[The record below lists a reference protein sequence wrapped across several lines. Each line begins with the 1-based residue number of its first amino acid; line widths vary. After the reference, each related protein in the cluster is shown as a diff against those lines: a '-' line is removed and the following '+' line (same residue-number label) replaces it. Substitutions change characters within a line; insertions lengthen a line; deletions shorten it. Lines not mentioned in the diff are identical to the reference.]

1 MERAIT
7 DPRPSRPRIGI
18 DLHVV
23 DGIYQGSRAHCL
35 ELFSR
40 VIGTTPECDFVLLA
54 NDARALTSFHSSFA
68 LPNVT
73 IVPMHH
79 RPAAIRLL
87 AQIPG
92 LVKRMGIGLLHTQ
105 YITPPLPLCP
115 TAVTVHDILFESH
128 PEFFDKL
135 FVLRSRLL
143 VPFSIR
149 HSAVVFTVSKFSL
162 EQICST
168 YAISPSR
175 VHVIPNGV
183 DSSRF
188 YPGDG
193 GLEIVRAMGLDR
205 ESYFLTVG
213 RIEPRKNH
221 VALLQAWSRLP
232 KPRPILAI
240 VGQHHFQYEDVI
252 RMISELSLEADVR
265 VFDKVSDVQLPAVY
279 RNARGFIYASWAEGF
294 GMPLLEAMAS
304 GVPVITSATT
314 ALSEVG
320 ADAASYVNPADSDSI
335 TNAVRALMGES
346 AMVSVLVHRGLA
358 RVKEYTW
365 EKSAQVVR
373 EAYVRQFGRSVTG
386 RPARV

>member
-1 MERAIT
+1 MESAIT
-7 DPRPSRPRIGI
+7 DPCPSRPRIGI

-40 VIGTTPECDFVLLA
+40 VIGMTPECDFFLA
-54 NDARALTSFHSSFA
+54 NDSRALTSFHSNFA

-79 RPAAIRLL
+79 RPAVIRLM

-92 LVKRMGIGLLHTQ
+92 LVKRLAIELLHTQ
-105 YITPPLPLCP
+105 YIAPPLAFCP
-115 TAVTVHDILFESH
+115 TAITVHDILFESH

-135 FVLRSRLL
+135 FVVRSRLL

-149 HSAVVFTVSKFSL
+149 HSAVVFTVSKFSQ

-168 YAISPSR
+168 YSISPHR

-183 DSSRF
+183 DSARF
-188 YPGDG
+188 SPGDG

-221 VALLQAWSRLP
+221 VALLRAWSRLP

-252 RMISELSLEADVR
+252 RLISELNLEADVR
-265 VFDKVSDVQLPAVY
+265 VLDKVSDAQLPAIY

-314 ALSEVG
+314 ALTEVS

-335 TNAVRALMGES
+335 ASAVRALMGES
-346 AMVSVLVHRGLA
+346 AIRSALVHRGLA

-365 EKSAQVVR
+365 ENSAQIVR
-373 EAYVRQFGRSVTG
+373 GAYVRQFGLSVTDQ
-386 RPARV
+386 PARV